1 VAARPHPWTV
11 WRCGCI
17 QEEDAADDDSVLK
30 RTIILLVVTN
40 RIAFEDQ
47 LRHAGLVLWSLDDYS
62 MDMPSAKKP
71 PRETLKP
78 VAKLKRWH
86 VSLLRQRALPLG
98 VVEAPDEKAA
108 EAAAVKK
115 FGLDDEQRMRLA
127 VRAEQ

>member
-1 VAARPHPWTV
+1 MTPFSSTLSSSWLSPTESR
-11 WRCGCI
+11 
-17 QEEDAADDDSVLK
+17 L
-30 RTIILLVVTN
+30 
-40 RIAFEDQ
+40 RIR
-47 LRHAGLVLWSLDDYS
+47 LRHAGLALWSLDDYS

-86 VSLLRQRALPLG
+86 ASLLRQRALPLG
-98 VVEAPDEKAA
+98 VVEAPDKKAA